1 MVHSKIMVTVKEFAA
16 MTGIG
21 QNRVREL
28 CYLSDFPASKEGNR
42 FLIHVEA
49 ANEWLRQRASTKFG
63 VTTAS
68 LKRVIP

>member
-1 MVHSKIMVTVKEFAA
+1 MSGTKIMVTVKEFAA

-42 FLIHVEA
+42 FLIHVQA
-49 ANEWLRQRASTKFG
+49 ASDWLRNRAEAKVG
-63 VTTAS
+63 VDVAN
-68 LKRVIP
+68 LKHVVP